1 MQYGE
6 AQGDI
11 SAYVL
16 RIGERPVRFPSG
28 RLVQNVRTKRTKSHG
43 GGLHATFAAGFW
55 AAPRAREDFLVTRR
69 AVSNATNCL
78 SEVYLFASMQV
89 SGSLFAFWFGLSAL
103 MSDFPLLLR
112 LPCLV
117 VVFMALLRGSPG
129 LTQSFDA
136 SGLDRPTPLGGTWL
150 MKPGDDPAYAQP
162 DYDDSSWTRM
172 DLSHDLHDY
181 VRGPR
186 PEVVWYRLHL
196 RTSPT
201 QTDLALATYEFGRA
215 WEIYANGSRILQLG
229 HVVPYD
235 LQS

>member
-1 MQYGE
+1 
-6 AQGDI
+6 
-11 SAYVL
+11 
-16 RIGERPVRFPSG
+16 
-28 RLVQNVRTKRTKSHG
+28 
-43 GGLHATFAAGFW
+43 
-55 AAPRAREDFLVTRR
+55 
-69 AVSNATNCL
+69 
-78 SEVYLFASMQV
+78 
-89 SGSLFAFWFGLSAL
+89 
-103 MSDFPLLLR
+103 
-112 LPCLV
+112 
-117 VVFMALLRGSPG
+117 
-129 LTQSFDA
+129 
-136 SGLDRPTPLGGTWL
+136 